1 MTAPK
6 SFIKRRFLTF
16 TVAFEIVFSIAFL
29 ILYKPLSNTFW
40 LALSPRGTFIRTA
53 LFYLSVLALT
63 IVSKVLLGAVE
74 KRMEL
79 SVTQMTLWH
88 LGEFAC
94 ISGIYIA
101 FTYAFHLAPATGQA
115 QMFIRAFLCV
125 GVILFIPYLI
135 CLLLAVI
142 KDDREEIRLLKLNNP
157 LTPVPADTPIIN
169 LYDHSSVLRI
179 SASQE
184 DIVYVES
191 QDNYV
196 NIHYRGDD
204 KLMSYLLRCSTAE
217 IEEALKGSPI
227 VRCHRSYLVNLNRI
241 KVLKHG
247 KSRATI
253 VLSDKDGTE
262 IPVSKSYYK
271 ILLEALTPGQIV
283 RSTRNA

>member
-6 SFIKRRFLTF
+6 SFIKKRFLTF
-16 TVAFEIVFSIAFL
+16 TVLFEILFSIAFL
-29 ILYKPLSNTFW
+29 ILYKPLSDTFW
-40 LALSPRGTFIRTA
+40 LALRPRSTFVNTT

-63 IVSKVLLGAVE
+63 IVSKILLGIVE
-74 KRMEL
+74 KRTDL
-79 SVTQMTLWH
+79 SVAQLTLWH

-94 ISGIYIA
+94 ISISYLS
-101 FTYAFHLAPATGQA
+101 FTYALHLAPQHGHTLLV
-115 QMFIRAFLCV
+115 IRAFLCV
-125 GVILFIPYLI
+125 GAILFIPYLI

-157 LTPVPADTPIIN
+157 IRPLPPDAPIIN
-169 LYDHSSVLRI
+169 LYDHSGVLRI

-204 KLMSYLLRCSTAE
+204 KLMSYLLRCSTSE
-217 IEEALKGSPI
+217 IEEALKGTPI

-241 KVLKHG
+241 KVLKHE
-247 KSRATI
+247 KNRATI

-262 IPVSKSYYK
+262 VPVSKSYYK
-271 ILLEALTPGQIV
+271 VLLEALTPGQIV